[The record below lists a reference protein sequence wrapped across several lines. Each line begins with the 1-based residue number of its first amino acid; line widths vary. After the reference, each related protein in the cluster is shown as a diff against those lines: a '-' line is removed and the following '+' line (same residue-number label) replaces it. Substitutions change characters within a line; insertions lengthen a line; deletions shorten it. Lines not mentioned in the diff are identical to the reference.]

1 MLDYFCIFTKGGALL
16 WTIQLTALRGNPID
30 VLVSSALSQL
40 THSSQGRHSALVQMT
55 RCCVALAVLSL
66 PQQVHVLPI

>member
-30 VLVSSALSQL
+30 VLVSSALLQSGKAFCPC
-40 THSSQGRHSALVQMT
+40 TDDQMLCGT
-55 RCCVALAVLSL
+55 GCAFPL
-66 PQQVHVLPI
+66 PQQAHVLPK

>member
-30 VLVSSALSQL
+30 VLVRRA
-40 THSSQGRHSALVQMT
+40 R
-55 RCCVALAVLSL
+55 
-66 PQQVHVLPI
+66 

>member
-30 VLVSSALSQL
+30 VLVRSAS
-40 THSSQGRHSALVQMT
+40 
-55 RCCVALAVLSL
+55 
-66 PQQVHVLPI
+66 